1 MHTLALEHGETPW
14 TAALIPLSVDG
25 MIIASSMSLLLD
37 SRRGIR
43 SGALPWLLLLIG
55 SSASLAANV
64 AVAEPTPYGR
74 IIAASGPA
82 AARDILTAYAGLP
95 LAIRIA
101 AGRLAADPQWP
112 LRHLAAVLSD
122 EGRRLDAL
130 SGGDRAVRAS
140 IARTADKLA
149 PSQHRVH
156 AVEPGRHRR
165 ARHLRHG
172 GPVRHRRDDGRPK

>member
-101 AGRLAADPQWP
+101 AGRLAANPQWP
-112 LRHLAAVLSD
+112 LRHLAAAAA
-122 EGRRLDAL
+122 DAVPRPSPPL
-130 SGGDRAVRAS
+130 RPGAGGHAPRPSGGPCHDQPAA
-140 IARTADKLA
+140 
-149 PSQHRVH
+149 
-156 AVEPGRHRR
+156 
-165 ARHLRHG
+165 
-172 GPVRHRRDDGRPK
+172 